1 MPATSPTPVVS
12 PYAAE
17 PPCIRV
23 DDRGTWRVGK
33 SQVLVDVVIEAFSAG
48 ATPEEIVS
56 NYPTASLGD
65 VYCVIAFY
73 LRHRDTVQGYLD
85 ERKRHAT
92 AIRQRVE
99 KMQDERYHKLRK
111 RILTRQRQAEST

>member
-12 PYAAE
+12 PFTPE

-23 DDRGTWRVGK
+23 DLRGTWRVGE
-33 SQVLVDVVIEAFSAG
+33 SQVLVDVVIEAFTAG

-73 LRHRDTVQGYLD
+73 LRHRDTVQAYLD
-85 ERKRHAT
+85 ERERQALAT
-92 AIRQRVE
+92 RQRVE
-99 KMQDERYHKLRK
+99 QMHDERYHKLRE
-111 RILTRQRQAEST
+111 RILTRQRQAESP